1 MKIKK
6 IKDLKNYFK
15 NIDWDSEVLVVDF
28 NPDGNLTASFS
39 HLFNMEDDISISYY
53 WYDHL
58 TRMIRPDL
66 IKEIE
71 DALSEHDFE
80 RFTAL
85 TEQIEN
91 EDIMITLP
99 QQAYIWDETIET
111 YLGCIY
117 LNANTFHLITDHEYE
132 CG

>member
-1 MKIKK
+1 MKLKH
-6 IKDLKNYFK
+6 LKNYFE
-15 NIDWDSEVLVVDF
+15 NIHWNREALIVDF

-39 HLFNMEDDISISYY
+39 HLFNMEDNISISYY

-66 IKEIE
+66 ITEIE

-80 RFTAL
+80 CFTAL

-99 QQAYIWDETIET
+99 QQACIWDETIET
-111 YLGCIY
+111 CLGYIY
-117 LNANTFHLITDHEYE
+117 LNENTFHLITDHEYE